1 MKSYIIFFLFLK
13 SDNDIFITDNNGSL
27 VIQPCHKEKNLQ
39 RSDTR
44 TGIQNIISLNM
55 KQWMVS

>member
-1 MKSYIIFFLFLK
+1 MI
-13 SDNDIFITDNNGSL
+13 IFITDTNGNL
-27 VIQPCHKEKNLQ
+27 VVQPYHKEKNLQ
-39 RSDTR
+39 RNGTR